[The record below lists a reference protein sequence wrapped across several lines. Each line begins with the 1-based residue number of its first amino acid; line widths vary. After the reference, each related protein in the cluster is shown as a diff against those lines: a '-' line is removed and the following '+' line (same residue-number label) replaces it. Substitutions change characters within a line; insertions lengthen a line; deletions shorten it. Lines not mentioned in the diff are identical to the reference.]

1 MKEIDIRE
9 AFRLTSPNPLI
20 LVCTEKEDG
29 SLNMAPVSFFMF
41 TSFTPPMVAFAMGEK
56 KNSGDNFRR
65 TGKAVLVTPGVTLK
79 EAVMKYGAMTGSKTD
94 KLAEYPVPLKKIE
107 GCSLEVPE
115 DVRAVFE
122 VSLADTLSTGDH
134 ILYSCRVDRIL
145 GDPDT
150 EALLAWKGYA
160 EVETAHK
167 G

>member
-56 KNSGDNFRR
+56 KNSGD
-65 TGKAVLVTPGVTLK
+65 
-79 EAVMKYGAMTGSKTD
+79 
-94 KLAEYPVPLKKIE
+94 
-107 GCSLEVPE
+107 
-115 DVRAVFE
+115 
-122 VSLADTLSTGDH
+122 H

-150 EALLAWKGYA
+150 EALLARKGYA